1 MTAAAVRPKARA
13 QARRLGRSAWALLHE
28 DSSRSALLAEQ
39 ALDSAGDDPVA
50 RGWALLTHGFQQLFF
65 ATPAEAVPVL
75 DAAQAAFTAAGD
87 AAGRILAGSG
97 LARAAW
103 RAGRFADALE
113 LALSLRGEGLRVLRG
128 EQRGVLLNAI
138 AGCYSAQGRS
148 DLAFAYMYEALRDAA
163 PTRGP
168 GHGLDAVLHCN
179 LAHELLQIGDCHE
192 ALRHVD
198 SGIQRCRRL
207 NNPRL
212 ASVLWINRVIGLTEL
227 DRTQEAIADIHRICE
242 LPADASGR
250 GRLASHF
257 ETLAIAALRAGET
270 ALGAELVARA
280 EAAYHADI
288 PDEHVELA
296 VARALLAQA
305 GGRLEDA
312 LAALQP
318 GLGLAGEPPAPGL
331 SHRVRC
337 LYLLTR
343 ADLLERLGDAA
354 GALAAMRQ
362 WQHVHLQRSALAS
375 RARYQAAALQTEL
388 LRLQQQVDEHDAR
401 RREIEAVNAQLSRR
415 VAEVQALQERLRQQ
429 ATRDELTGLFN
440 RRHLNE
446 TLPQMLALARRE
458 RQPLAVAIIDLDHF
472 KAVNDRHGHAS
483 GDRLLAAFGRLLA
496 TNSRR
501 SDVACR
507 YGGEEF
513 CLLMPRTDALA
524 ARRKVA
530 ALLRRWRA
538 ECFDL
543 GGARLD
549 SLSFSAGVADSERC
563 PGCETT
569 LLKAADDELLAA
581 KRQGRNRVFA
591 ADGPPPDVPA
601 AA

>member
-1 MTAAAVRPKARA
+1 MTTAAVRPKART
-13 QARRLGRSAWALLHE
+13 QARHLGRRAWALLHE
-28 DSSRSALLAEQ
+28 DSQRAAQLATQ
-39 ALDSAGDDPVA
+39 ALAGAGDDPVA
-50 RGWALLTHGFQQLFF
+50 RGWALLTRGFHELFF
-65 ATPAEAVPVL
+65 ATPAEARPVL
-75 DAAQAAFTAAGD
+75 EAAQAAFAEAGD
-87 AAGRILAGSG
+87 AAGRILAGTG

-103 RAGRFADALE
+103 RAGRYDDALG

-148 DLAFAYMYEALRDAA
+148 DLAFAYMYEALRDAGS
-163 PTRGP
+163 TRC
-168 GHGLDAVLHCN
+168 HGLDAVLHCN

-198 SGIQRCRRL
+198 TGIQRCARL
-207 NNPRL
+207 HNPRL

-227 DRTQEAIADIHRICE
+227 DRTHEAVADIHRICA

-250 GRLASHF
+250 GRLATHY

-270 ALGAELVARA
+270 ALGAELVALAKSAYRA
-280 EAAYHADI
+280 GI
-288 PDEHVELA
+288 PDEQVELA
-296 VARALLAQA
+296 VASALLARAQ
-305 GGRLEDA
+305 GRPQVA
-312 LAALQP
+312 LAALD
-318 GLGLAGEPPAPGL
+318 GVRGLAGEPPAQGL
-331 SHRVRC
+331 SLRVRG

-343 ADLLERLGDAA
+343 ADLLEAQGDAA
-354 GALAAMRQ
+354 GALATMRE
-362 WQHVHLQRSALAS
+362 WQHVHLQRAALAS

-401 RREIEAVNAQLSRR
+401 RREIEAVNEQLSRR
-415 VAEVQALQERLRQQ
+415 VAEVQALQEQLRQQ

-446 TLPQMLALARRE
+446 TLPQMLALAHRE
-458 RQPLAVAIIDLDHF
+458 GQPLAVAIIDLDHF
-472 KAVNDRHGHAS
+472 KTVNDRHGHPC

-496 TNSRR
+496 TGCRR

-513 CLLMPRTDALA
+513 CLLMPRTDAAA
-524 ARRKVA
+524 ARRKVQ
-530 ALLRRWRA
+530 ALLRRWRST
-538 ECFDL
+538 CFEL
-543 GGARLD
+543 GGAQLH
-549 SLSFSAGVADSERC
+549 SLSFSAGVADSLRC
-563 PGCETT
+563 PGHETA

-581 KRQGRNRVFA
+581 KRQGRNRVLA
-591 ADGPPPDVPA
+591 AGGAAEVQA

>member
-1 MTAAAVRPKARA
+1 MSAAAVRPKARA
-13 QARRLGRSAWALLHE
+13 QARQLGRRAWALLHE
-28 DSSRSALLAEQ
+28 DSQRSAQLAAQ
-39 ALDSAGDDPVA
+39 ALDGAGDDPVA
-50 RGWALLTHGFQQLFF
+50 RGWALLTRGFHELFF
-65 ATPAEAVPVL
+65 ATPAEARPVL
-75 DAAQAAFTAAGD
+75 EAAEAAFTAAGD
-87 AAGRILAGSG
+87 AAGRILAGTG

-103 RAGRFADALE
+103 RAGRYDDALG

-148 DLAFAYMYEALRDAA
+148 DLAFAYMYEALRDAGSA
-163 PTRGP
+163 S

-198 SGIQRCRRL
+198 TGIQRCLRL
-207 NNPRL
+207 HNPRL
-212 ASVLWINRVIGLTEL
+212 CSVLWINRVIGLTEL
-227 DRTQEAIADIHRICE
+227 DRTHEAVADIQRISA

-250 GRLASHF
+250 GRLATHY

-270 ALGAELVARA
+270 TLGAELVAHA

-296 VARALLAQA
+296 VAQALLARARGRPQA
-305 GGRLEDA
+305 ALDALDAVRA
-312 LAALQP
+312 LAA
-318 GLGLAGEPPAPGL
+318 EPPAQGL
-331 SHRVRC
+331 SLRVRG

-343 ADLLERLGDAA
+343 ADLQEALGDAA
-354 GALAAMRQ
+354 GALATMRE

-388 LRLQQQVDEHDAR
+388 LRLQQQIDEHDAR
-401 RREIEAVNAQLSRR
+401 RRELEALNLQLSRR
-415 VAEVQALQERLRQQ
+415 VAEVQALQEQLRQQ

-446 TLPQMLALARRE
+446 TLPQMLALAQRE
-458 RQPLAVAIIDLDHF
+458 GQPLAVAIIDLDHF
-472 KAVNDRHGHAS
+472 KSVNDRHGHPC

-496 TNSRR
+496 SGCRR

-513 CLLMPRTDALA
+513 CLLMPRTDAAA
-524 ARRKVA
+524 ARRKLQ

-543 GGARLD
+543 GGAPLQ
-549 SLSFSAGVADSERC
+549 SLSFSAGVADSLRC
-563 PGCETT
+563 PGHEAA

-581 KRQGRNRVFA
+581 KRQGRNRVLA
-591 ADGPPPDVPA
+591 AGGAPELPA